1 MSQTVKQGAVSK
13 LCIKNRAPGT
23 ISTGANTEV
32 TLDGQ
37 RVPGISFLKLE
48 FKPKNIVKV
57 TMEMYC
63 EVEVEADVQLEQT
76 ATNLYEEYKIG
87 EAIYVLSKYETI
99 GIPKVIK
106 KAQDGQED

>member
-1 MSQTVKQGAVSK
+1 MSQTVKQGAISK

-37 RVPGISFLKLE
+37 PVRGVTFLKIE
-48 FKPKNIVKV
+48 VKPKNILKV

-76 ATNLYEEYKIG
+76 TINPDEEVKIG
-87 EAIYVLSKYETI
+87 DAIYVLGKYETV
-99 GIPKVIK
+99 GIPIK
-106 KAQDGQED
+106 KET